1 MERGRPPG
9 WKGSEV
15 LAIPSNLNWHLHLGK
30 EGLVH
35 TYPSEWFKSFITL
48 SGHSA
53 SLAASVVAT
62 SSASSPL
69 SSLKLRTGSNRTNL
83 SGFGLSLS
91 LAGLQRIPFGAG
103 LSRRHA
109 GLLVAF
115 HSGDREQGRD

>member
-1 MERGRPPG
+1 
-9 WKGSEV
+9 
-15 LAIPSNLNWHLHLGK
+15 LGK
-30 EGLVH
+30 EGLIH
-35 TYPSEWFKSFITL
+35 TYLSEWFKSFITL
-48 SGHSA
+48 SSYSA

-83 SGFGLSLS
+83 SRFGLSLS

-103 LSRRHA
+103 LSHQHV

-115 HSGDREQGRD
+115 HSGGREQDRD